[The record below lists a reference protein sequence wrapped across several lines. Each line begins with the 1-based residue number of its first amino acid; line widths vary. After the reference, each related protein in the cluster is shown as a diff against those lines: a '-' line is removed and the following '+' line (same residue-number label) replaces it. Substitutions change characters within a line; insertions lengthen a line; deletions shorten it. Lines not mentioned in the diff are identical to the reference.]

1 MMNLRRLSFSLLVT
15 ATLLAGCSAPSKPP
29 QVIDATGTTQAAGV
43 EMLLQ
48 QAQNEP
54 PIRSAELKLQAAQ
67 LLVQQGQRNRAEQI
81 LSAIDT
87 RILPPTLAFE
97 IAKLRAGEQM
107 DPQQAAEALR
117 YLDRQRFSALPAPQ
131 QAELSELRAEALLA
145 QDDRIAA
152 SRELITSSL
161 LVQQDPERQRYHDQI
176 WQLLQA
182 VPDDVLR
189 QALQAGNSYHE
200 QGWFELAEMMRS
212 SSDLPSREAALERWR
227 QLWQAHPVLIL
238 PPAGLMGLQ
247 RAGEPITARRIAVV
261 LPLSG
266 ELAQPANAIL
276 DGIRAAQTV
285 QAQRGQT
292 PAQLSLIDSSLYPSA
307 DEILL
312 AARQQGAEMII
323 GPLDQALVAQ
333 FANQPQ
339 RELPVLALNPAPAG
353 PSTPWQLELSSEH
366 EARMV
371 VKQALADGHRTVL
384 LITPAADWGDRIQA
398 VMREELAANGGQV
411 VGTLRYQA
419 GGNYDDQIARL
430 LLTDQSKQREQRLR
444 ELLQHRL
451 EFQERRRQD
460 ADAILLTALPD
471 AARLIKPML
480 DYHFAADMPV
490 YATSHLYPGHAD
502 ATRDVDLNGITFC
515 DLPWILEPPSPAHLQ
530 LSSAGK
536 ETLSRFGRLY
546 ALGVDAINVYP
557 WLEQLQNAPGSFLQ
571 GETGALSI
579 DANRRV
585 QRQLSCTRFIDGI
598 PASLA
603 AKPSLN

>member
-43 EMLLQ
+43 EALLQ

-54 PIRSAELKLQAAQ
+54 AIRSAELRLQAAQ

-81 LSAIDT
+81 LAAIDT

-97 IAKLRAGEQM
+97 IAKLRAGDQM
-107 DPQQAAEALR
+107 DSQQAAEALR

-161 LVQQDPERQRYHDQI
+161 LVQQDAERQRYHDQI

-182 VPDDVLR
+182 VPDDALR

-227 QLWQAHPVLIL
+227 QLWQAHPVLVL

-247 RAGEPITARRIAVV
+247 QAGEPITARRIAVV

-285 QAQRGQT
+285 QGQRGQT

-371 VKQALADGHRTVL
+371 VKQALAEGHRNVL

-398 VMREELAANGGQV
+398 IMREELAANGGQV

-419 GGNYDDQIARL
+419 GSNYDDQIARL
-430 LLTDQSKQREQRLR
+430 LLTDYSKQREQRLR

-480 DYHFAADMPV
+480 DYHFAADLPV

-515 DLPWILEPPSPAHLQ
+515 DLPWILEPPSAAHVQ

-557 WLEQLQNAPGSFLQ
+557 WLEQLQNAPGSFIQ

-585 QRQLSCTRFIDGI
+585 QRQLSCTRFIDGV
-598 PASLA
+598 PAPLP
-603 AKPSLN
+603 PSRP

>member
-29 QVIDATGTTQAAGV
+29 QVIDATGTTQATGV
-43 EMLLQ
+43 EALLQ

-54 PIRSAELKLQAAQ
+54 AIRSAELKLQAAQ

-81 LSAIDT
+81 LAAIDT

-97 IAKLRAGEQM
+97 IAKLRAGDQM
-107 DPQQAAEALR
+107 DSQQAAEALR

-247 RAGEPITARRIAVV
+247 QAGEPITARRIAVV

-371 VKQALADGHRTVL
+371 VKRALAEGHRNVL

-515 DLPWILEPPSPAHLQ
+515 DLPWILEPPSAAHLQ

-579 DANRRV
+579 DANRRA

-598 PASLA
+598 PAPLP
-603 AKPSLN
+603 PSRP